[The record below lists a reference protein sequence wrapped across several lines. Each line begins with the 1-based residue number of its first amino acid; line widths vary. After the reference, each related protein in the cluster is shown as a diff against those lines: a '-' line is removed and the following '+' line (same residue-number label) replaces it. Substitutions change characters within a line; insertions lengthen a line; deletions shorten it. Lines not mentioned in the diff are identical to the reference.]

1 MSEPQVADLSAEEK
15 QALEMARRRRRRSV
29 ALAAVLGVLVLIF
42 YVLTVIK
49 LGPAVFQRQL

>member
-1 MSEPQVADLSAEEK
+1 MSEPQVADLSAEQK